1 MKHQQWIILQLIKMG
16 ILDLELKKG
25 KEPRVYPEPEIVVDD
40 ITKQPLEIAHIAKA
54 ALTIVN
60 SAYVVGIFRDIFD
73 GDDST
78 FYGLDRNVV
87 GTTSITIKYDFDSI
101 IKLHQVYA
109 LFTLQ
114 RTGAPDPATHIID
127 YSEDDST
134 WTTLSSE
141 TGGGASTTYEKTF
154 QDITCRYLRIRMSG
168 TSGAGQVISNTK
180 VLSITKL

>member
-1 MKHQQWIILQLIKMG
+1 
-16 ILDLELKKG
+16 
-25 KEPRVYPEPEIVVDD
+25 
-40 ITKQPLEIAHIAKA
+40 
-54 ALTIVN
+54 
-60 SAYVVGIFRDIFD
+60 
-73 GDDST
+73 
-78 FYGLDRNVV
+78 
-87 GTTSITIKYDFDSI
+87 
-101 IKLHQVYA
+101 
-109 LFTLQ
+109 
-114 RTGAPDPATHIID
+114 THIID

>member
-1 MKHQQWIILQLIKMG
+1 MG

-127 YSEDDST
+127 YS
-134 WTTLSSE
+134 
-141 TGGGASTTYEKTF
+141 
-154 QDITCRYLRIRMSG
+154 
-168 TSGAGQVISNTK
+168 
-180 VLSITKL
+180 